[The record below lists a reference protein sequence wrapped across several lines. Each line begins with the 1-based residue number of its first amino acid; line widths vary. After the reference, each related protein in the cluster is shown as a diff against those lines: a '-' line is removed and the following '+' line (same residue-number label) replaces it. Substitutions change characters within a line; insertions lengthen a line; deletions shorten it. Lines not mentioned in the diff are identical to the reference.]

1 MLKLNTDYISESEAI
16 WIEELF
22 TSPEVYILNGYQED
36 TANAYIRRY
45 IEPVVVKT
53 SSYVRKTTANDKL
66 LQYTLDI
73 ERSKERVI
81 QKA

>member
-1 MLKLNTDYISESEAI
+1 MLKLNTDYLTEAEAI

-22 TSPEVYILNGYQED
+22 TSPEVYILNGYQDD